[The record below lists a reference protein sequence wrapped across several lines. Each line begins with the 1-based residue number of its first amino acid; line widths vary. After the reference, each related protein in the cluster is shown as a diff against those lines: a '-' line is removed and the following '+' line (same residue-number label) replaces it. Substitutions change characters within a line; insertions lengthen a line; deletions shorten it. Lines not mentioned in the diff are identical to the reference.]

1 MSTNPFDIVPDR
13 TLLGARVAASEGRIL
28 VSTGRRVLTV
38 AEQNDDPG
46 LTSMRGA
53 LDELQDLFE
62 SARGRRLPENLA
74 QIDRLSDAAAALLVR
89 FTDHNAWEDYLVRR
103 ATRDGDPRAYLM
115 HLALSP
121 EMLVKVLMTHRLGS
135 LPFLEPILTDP
146 RLSARA
152 MAEEIYCGGPRSHLV
167 ISHTC
172 FGGAPLDQGARRF
185 YHTGREGAGRHLVC
199 DFATGRSVMQL
210 DADTAF
216 ADQLV
221 AALEARDDLAECY
234 VSWAERHERQRQLA
248 YASMLDR
255 PPEHGRTPE
264 SLALDPLRA
273 ERERLLVIAV
283 GQEAYDTYQAGM
295 DARTQAW
302 AAGMTAA

>member
-13 TLLGARVAASEGRIL
+13 GLLSARVAASEGRIL
-28 VSTGRRVLTV
+28 VTTGRRVLIV

-53 LDELQDLFE
+53 LDEVQDVFE
-62 SARGRRLPENLA
+62 RARGRSLSENLA
-74 QIDRLSDAAAALLVR
+74 QTDKISDAAAALLVR
-89 FTDHNAWEDYLVRR
+89 FTDHNAWEDYPVRR

-135 LPFLEPILTDP
+135 LPLLERILTDP

-152 MAEEIYCGGPRSHLV
+152 MAEEIYRGGPRSHLV

-172 FGGAPLDQGARRF
+172 FGGAPLDQGERRF
-185 YHTGREGAGRHLVC
+185 YHTGREGAGRHSVY
-199 DFATGRSVMQL
+199 DFATGRSVVQL

-221 AALEARDDLAECY
+221 TALEARSDLAECF

-264 SLALDPLRA
+264 SLALDPLGE

-283 GQEAYDTYQAGM
+283 GQEAYDAYQAGM
-295 DARTQAW
+295 EARTQAW
-302 AAGMTAA
+302 AAGVSA